1 MAALL
6 ISFGAPHHS
15 QNAAAAALQLAQQGD
30 LSQATAFIRGLKLN
44 DNLPQLIIRTALQ
57 SPTIQNYDSLH
68 GGTPVFNALNAGTE
82 AAVAKYGGQW
92 TENLAKASAAHF
104 TTTELASLLAD
115 GQASPQKEKFER
127 KKPDVGNAM
136 RDLSTDL
143 LSEATSDAVTH
154 VVESFQKN

>member
-1 MAALL
+1 M
-6 ISFGAPHHS
+6 
-15 QNAAAAALQLAQQGD
+15 N
-30 LSQATAFIRGLKLN
+30 T
-44 DNLPQLIIRTALQ
+44 
-57 SPTIQNYDSLH
+57 
-68 GGTPVFNALNAGTE
+68 GTE

-104 TTTELASLLAD
+104 TTTELASLLAA